1 MLTILSLYL
10 EASRFKCYIN
20 VWEPRESMVCLNA
33 AYELFRGGEGR
44 NVNQQLGTAGWA
56 TAQGSDRASC
66 PVPAGGPVPRQSP
79 EPPSGGTCRNPAEE
93 LGRRTPASCPSWC
106 PRRKSALG
114 AVCVGRPWEGLQGLG
129 AGGEG
134 AGVPTRDLFCP
145 FFVANLNSGLRRPLA
160 AKSSVGL
167 GSQPLVVIS
176 RSRARG
182 FRRPLL
188 TGREQSCWR
197 WLPQL
202 RVSFGK

>member
-114 AVCVGRPWEGLQGLG
+114 AVCAWEGPGKGCRGLEQEVRVLG
-129 AGGEG
+129 CPPMIYF
-134 AGVPTRDLFCP
+134 VPFL
-145 FFVANLNSGLRRPLA
+145 
-160 AKSSVGL
+160 
-167 GSQPLVVIS
+167 
-176 RSRARG
+176 
-182 FRRPLL
+182 
-188 TGREQSCWR
+188 
-197 WLPQL
+197 
-202 RVSFGK
+202 